1 MRSLLKTMCVAA
13 ALVVGAGITDA
24 VANSDDGH
32 DVITVVANGRH
43 AMFPTATCTVWAN
56 AEGFG
61 VGPATLGGYGGVVMM
76 INLHPLQTEGP
87 EHPTSF
93 ADGLRALKTQ
103 FPTAPAWLLNTIEKN
118 RVGIETAC
126 AQDHV
131 EPFKIH
137 TITAKD
143 KRP

>member
-1 MRSLLKTMCVAA
+1 MRSLLKTVGVAA

-24 VANSDDGH
+24 VANSEDGH

-43 AMFPTATCTVWAN
+43 VTFLTATCTVWAN

-61 VGPATLGGYGGVVMM
+61 VGPATLGGYHGVVMM
-76 INLHPLQTEGP
+76 INLHPLPTEGP
-87 EHPTSF
+87 DHPTTF
-93 ADGLRALKTQ
+93 ADGLRALKAQ
-103 FPTAPAWLLNTIEKN
+103 FPAAPGWLLNTIEKN
-118 RVGIETAC
+118 RSGIETAC
-126 AQDHV
+126 AQDHA

-137 TITAKD
+137 TITAQD